1 MENPYK
7 SLIQPMLQT
16 KALDVFNQMQQQ
28 PKGLL
33 GGTQTPLQAGLLG
46 AAQALSPYMGYTTMP
61 TGFGQAA
68 TAALGGFGTGLQQQ
82 RENQLTKSLAELSA
96 LGDVGDLFGVGKTG
110 TDSRTAT
117 IKDYEYYMS
126 LDDEGKKQFMQQK
139 KLDPDLM
146 RAISSAETAGTQG
159 VEGMPLSPFQIEFD
173 KTAAPI
179 LTKFFTE
186 QFPSIQENL
195 VKINS
200 AINTLKTQDVSGPVT
215 GAIPKALQ
223 VFINPEAV
231 NIQDD
236 ISSLTYQT
244 LRDTLGPQFTEAE
257 GKRMVEQAFNPLL
270 DEKVNLKRLERQS
283 DRIIKLAESKIDAY
297 NYSQKNQ
304 TLRGYEGFVG
314 AIGNKE
320 DLKQSFFDGIFDESD
335 YDGLSKEQIVS
346 IYNDPSTSIYEKQFI
361 ESLAEQD

>member
-46 AAQALSPYMGYTTMP
+46 AAQAISPYMGYTTMP
-61 TGFGQAA
+61 TSFGQAA
-68 TAALGGFGTGLQQQ
+68 TAALGGLGAGLQQQ

-96 LGDVGDLFGVGKTG
+96 LGNIGDLFGVGKVG

-139 KLDPDLM
+139 RLDPDLM

-159 VEGMPLSPFQIEFD
+159 VEGEPLSPFQIEFD
-173 KTAAPI
+173 KKAAPI
-179 LTKFFTE
+179 LTEFFTE

-195 VKINS
+195 KKINS
-200 AINTLKTQDVSGPVT
+200 AVKVLKTQDVSGPVT
-215 GAIPKALQ
+215 GSIPKALQ

-236 ISSLTYQT
+236 IASITYQA

-270 DEKVNLKRLERQS
+270 DEKVNLRRLERQY
-283 DRIIKLAESKIDAY
+283 DRIVQLVQSKIDAY
-297 NYSQKNQ
+297 NYSQEKQ
-304 TLRGYEGFVG
+304 TLRGYDGFIG
-314 AIGNKE
+314 AIGNKG
-320 DLKQSFFDGIFDESD
+320 DLESSFFDGIFDESD
-335 YDGLSKEQIVS
+335 YDGLSKDQIVS
-346 IYNDPSTSIYEKQFI
+346 IYNDPTTSIYEKQFI